1 MPGAALIYANDAF
14 TRLTG
19 YASDEALDR
28 NCRFLHGP
36 ETSPVLSRKLGRAIA
51 AGEQIEVE
59 IINYRKDGTKFL
71 NRLTLAPIRDESEM
85 LTAYIGLQS
94 DITFEAQRRDASE
107 QQREKMAALGRAMG
121 GVAHEINN
129 MLQPVSLL
137 VQDAMDH
144 HLISPDGAAHLAI
157 VLDCTRN
164 ARNIIGDVLAFSRPA
179 SRSGGEVREVPRL
192 FEDGLPL
199 AIQGMAKDVIL
210 SVNVECPPFL
220 IEISQTKFSQILV
233 NLVSNAVAAMGG
245 IGQLN
250 IQLDQSSIP
259 SSTGARKAAR
269 LRITD
274 TGCGMDAT
282 TQERAFEPFFTTKPI
297 GQGTGLGLPLVYA
310 LVQET
315 GGSIKLESAPG
326 QGTAITILIPA
337 AKEI

>member
-1 MPGAALIYANDAF
+1 
-14 TRLTG
+14 
-19 YASDEALDR
+19 
-28 NCRFLHGP
+28 
-36 ETSPVLSRKLGRAIA
+36 
-51 AGEQIEVE
+51 
-59 IINYRKDGTKFL
+59 
-71 NRLTLAPIRDESEM
+71 
-85 LTAYIGLQS
+85 
-94 DITFEAQRRDASE
+94 
-107 QQREKMAALGRAMG
+107 
-121 GVAHEINN
+121 
-129 MLQPVSLL
+129 
-137 VQDAMDH
+137 
-144 HLISPDGAAHLAI
+144 
-157 VLDCTRN
+157 
-164 ARNIIGDVLAFSRPA
+164 
-179 SRSGGEVREVPRL
+179 
-192 FEDGLPL
+192 
-199 AIQGMAKDVIL
+199 
-210 SVNVECPPFL
+210 
-220 IEISQTKFSQILV
+220 
-233 NLVSNAVAAMGG
+233 MGG